1 MQFNV
6 YKSFHHIMYSH
17 NFFEGEGG
25 GGAEKNNFV
34 VHVSCNTMVV
44 AMDEFCQFISLV
56 KS

>member
-25 GGAEKNNFV
+25 GAEKNTFV